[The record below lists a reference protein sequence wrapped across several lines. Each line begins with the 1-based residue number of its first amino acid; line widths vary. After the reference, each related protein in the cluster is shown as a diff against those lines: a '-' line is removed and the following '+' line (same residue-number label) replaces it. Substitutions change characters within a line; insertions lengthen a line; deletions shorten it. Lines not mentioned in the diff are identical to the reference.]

1 LLNGLAEF
9 RQKCAVTLVDSDE
22 KVRTEENVE
31 IVKLRSLIFA
41 NEAFENC
48 EQVTPILVYLGPL
61 RPVAAVLDLEL
72 VEVEA
77 PPEFIQVGR
86 IRV

>member
-1 LLNGLAEF
+1 VN
-9 RQKCAVTLVDSDE
+9 SDE
-22 KVRTEENVE
+22 KVWTEENVE

-41 NEAFENC
+41 DEALENC
-48 EQVTPILVYLGPL
+48 EQVTPVLVDLGPL
-61 RPVAAVLDLEL
+61 RTMAAVLDLEL